1 VLNIIKPGA
10 AHLYNRSDVMYTSN
24 AAAKFLQRE
33 VARRRAVIHNTTDQI
48 HPGDATHPKML
59 SSRPPKIQQ
68 CIEELH
74 RLGTSYSQVES
85 NHILA
90 YWNRFKSGLRTHWLR
105 HSRAGEALLLAGCCK
120 VEALFDESLRDEFKN
135 YKAQKERH
143 DIDGANSPNA
153 PKSYFELA
161 AKLANDLNRLLF
173 TKIFPEDYGE
183 PFTQVFRLVAPSKQL
198 TANDMRDF
206 LNMLRRLFII
216 LDKNLKASGNGEEHE
231 VRKFAGGVRKDERG
245 NVVANGDLVGYAY
258 LVARQ
263 EDLLQ
268 LVMQKMP
275 ASSAATMSN
284 VPQIDVNDADNDAVN
299 DDGDLDDTD
308 SKRKRRTKSRST
320 NKKTK
325 TPSSS
330 DAGASSSTAHILQ
343 QLKSNA
349 ASSKYFELN
358 RLLVKEISEQSAIES
373 QIQSATRF
381 VWETRK
387 ELMADGLER
396 EAALEHPM
404 YQEALETVNVL
415 KVRRTELQEMVEK
428 TKADISEMDAEQ
440 LAVPTALFDGDV
452 TATPRPSLEPASLRN
467 FREGRTFPTND
478 VDGSVLGDLPD
489 NTNWSKLMVSRMMMV
504 EKN

>member
-1 VLNIIKPGA
+1 
-10 AHLYNRSDVMYTSN
+10 M
-24 AAAKFLQRE
+24 
-33 VARRRAVIHNTTDQI
+33 
-48 HPGDATHPKML
+48 
-59 SSRPPKIQQ
+59 
-68 CIEELH
+68 
-74 RLGTSYSQVES
+74 
-85 NHILA
+85 
-90 YWNRFKSGLRTHWLR
+90 
-105 HSRAGEALLLAGCCK
+105 
-120 VEALFDESLRDEFKN
+120 
-135 YKAQKERH
+135 
-143 DIDGANSPNA
+143 
-153 PKSYFELA
+153 
-161 AKLANDLNRLLF
+161 
-173 TKIFPEDYGE
+173 
-183 PFTQVFRLVAPSKQL
+183 FRLVAPSKQL

-216 LDKNLKASGNGEEHE
+216 LDKNLKASGNGEEQE
-231 VRKFAGGVRKDERG
+231 VGKFAGGVRKDERG

-308 SKRKRRTKSRST
+308 GKRKRRTKSRST

-325 TPSSS
+325 TPPSS
-330 DAGASSSTAHILQ
+330 DTGASSSTAHILQ

-415 KVRRTELQEMVEK
+415 KARRTELQEMVEK

-478 VDGSVLGDLPD
+478 VDGSVLGYLPD
-489 NTNWSKLMVSRMMMV
+489 NYQLEQIDGDQNDDGGEELNSDDDDHANAGDEAES
-504 EKN
+504 